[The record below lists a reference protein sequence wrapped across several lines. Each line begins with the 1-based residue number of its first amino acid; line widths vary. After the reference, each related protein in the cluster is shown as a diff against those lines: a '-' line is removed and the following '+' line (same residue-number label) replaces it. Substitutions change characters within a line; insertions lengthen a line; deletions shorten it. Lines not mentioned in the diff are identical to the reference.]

1 MRIKQESSGSEAAA
15 SWNISGKDRT
25 IFTIIVMT
33 GAFMAI
39 LDTTVVDVLVP
50 KLTGPLSS
58 DMYGV
63 QWIITSYMLSA
74 AVGLLFAENLIKRFG
89 NKHIFI
95 FGVVIFTVASWVCG
109 ISDSLEV
116 MIVARVIQGVGEA
129 LIMVTSHVMIFSY
142 FPPDKQG
149 VAMGIFA
156 LGVSFAPSLGP
167 TIGGYLTE
175 HFSWRMAF
183 FINIPVGI
191 LLVVAGF
198 TFLPDKEKRIAMP
211 FNFISFILLT
221 VATTMLLVML
231 SKGQQLGWMNSRLII
246 LLLFGSLIVFVF
258 YILSE
263 WHSRH
268 RLIDFSLFRSP
279 DFFNGILIYFFV
291 LGFSMY
297 QFFYLLP
304 VYYEHIKMM
313 PTFDAGLGV
322 LAFAVFVGI
331 FSPVAGIMS
340 DKYGPKYVLVIAG
353 VIYALSSFWLIPKL
367 GYYTPF
373 AEAMLITVPL
383 GVAMGMFF
391 APATVLLLQSAP
403 DDKSE
408 LAIVIMDYFRFVGGS
423 FGTAIATNNIEFF
436 CLKYLENMHAVQ
448 NSSYVL
454 QFLEKLQQNAHV
466 TFEQAKAALM
476 QYEMIMSSSYA
487 FHDIFLNAGYW
498 ALFGSIFIVLLFV
511 PLPFFPKQI
520 KGGRL

>member
-1 MRIKQESSGSEAAA
+1 MTGQGTITAEAEAPAWRITAKERA
-15 SWNISGKDRT
+15 
-25 IFTIIVMT
+25 IFTLIVMT

-63 QWIITSYMLSA
+63 QWVITSYMLAA

-89 NKHIFI
+89 NKHIFL
-95 FGVVIFTVASWVCG
+95 FGVAVFTVASWVCG

-116 MIVARVIQGVGEA
+116 MIVARVVQGIGEA

-149 VAMGIFA
+149 IAMGIFA

-175 HFSWRMAF
+175 HFTWRMAF
-183 FINIPVGI
+183 FINIPVG
-191 LLVVAGF
+191 LLLLVAGF
-198 TFLPDKEKRIAMP
+198 TFLPDRDRRVRLP
-211 FNFISFILLT
+211 FNLLSFILLS
-221 VATTMLLVML
+221 VATTLLLIML
-231 SKGQQLGWMNSRLII
+231 SKGQQLGWMNSRPII
-246 LLLFGSLIVFVF
+246 LLLFGALIAFVF

-268 RLIDFSLFRSP
+268 RLIDFTLFRSWS
-279 DFFNGILIYFFV
+279 FTNGILIYFFI

-322 LAFAVFVGI
+322 LAFAIFVGI

-340 DKYGPKYVLVIAG
+340 DRYGPKYVLVIAG
-353 VIYALSSFWLIPKL
+353 VVYAYSAFWLIPKL

-373 AEAMLITVPL
+373 TEAMLITVPL

-403 DDKSE
+403 EDKSE

-423 FGTAIATNNIEFF
+423 FGTAIATNNMEFF
-436 CLKYLENMHAVQ
+436 RFEYLENMHATQ
-448 NSSYVL
+448 NPTYVA
-454 QFLEKLQQNAHV
+454 QFLDTIQSSMQAS
-466 TFEQAKAALM
+466 FDQAKAALM
-476 QYEMIMSSSYA
+476 QYEMLMASSYA

-511 PLPFFPKQI
+511 PKPSFF
-520 KGGRL
+520 GGPS

>member
-1 MRIKQESSGSEAAA
+1 MSNDESRMSREAAGA
-15 SWNISGKDRT
+15 SWNITGKERA

-63 QWIITSYMLSA
+63 QWVITSYMLAA

-89 NKHIFI
+89 NKHIFL
-95 FGVVIFTVASWVCG
+95 FGVAVFTAASWVCG
-109 ISDSLEV
+109 ISDTLEI
-116 MIVARVIQGVGEA
+116 MIVARVVQGIGEA

-142 FPPDKQG
+142 FPPNKQG
-149 VAMGIFA
+149 IAMGIFA

-175 HFSWRMAF
+175 HFTWRMAF
-183 FINIPVGI
+183 FINIPVG
-191 LLVVAGF
+191 LLLLVAGF
-198 TFLPDKEKRIAMP
+198 TFLPDKDKRTALP
-211 FNFISFILLT
+211 FNFLSFVLLSA
-221 VATTMLLVML
+221 ATTMLLIML
-231 SKGQQLGWMNSRLII
+231 SKGQQLGWMNSRAII
-246 LLLFGSLIVFVF
+246 LLLFGALIAFVF

-263 WHSRH
+263 WHSKH
-268 RLIDFSLFRSP
+268 QLIDFTLFRSW
-279 DFFNGILIYFFV
+279 DFANGILIYFIV

-331 FSPVAGIMS
+331 FSPVAGVLS

-353 VIYALSSFWLIPKL
+353 VIYAASSLWLIPKL

-373 AEAMLITVPL
+373 TEAMLLTVPL

-403 DDKSE
+403 EDKSE

-423 FGTAIATNNIEFF
+423 FGTAIATNNMEFF
-436 CLKYLENMHAVQ
+436 RFEYLENMHAVQ
-448 NSSYVL
+448 NTTYVS
-454 QFLEKLQQNAHV
+454 QFLDKMQQTLHA
-466 TFEQAKAALM
+466 TQEQARAAWM
-476 QYEMIMSSSYA
+476 QYEMLMASSYA

-498 ALFGSIFIVLLFV
+498 ALFGSVFIALLFY
-511 PLPFFPKQI
+511 PRKPK
-520 KGGRL
+520 GVSS